1 MSNNQPFTDLNT
13 YALLKGASSA
23 EKVNDFLAFG
33 VDFFQ
38 EVATATGGGDCI
50 YESIP
55 KTNIVAKGGAALPH
69 LNPALKGR
77 G

>member
-1 MSNNQPFTDLNT
+1 MFLLIEELKMSNNQPFTDLNT

-50 YESIP
+50 DESLRKPILSR
-55 KTNIVAKGGAALPH
+55 KTAQPY
-69 LNPALKGR
+69 PT
-77 G
+77 